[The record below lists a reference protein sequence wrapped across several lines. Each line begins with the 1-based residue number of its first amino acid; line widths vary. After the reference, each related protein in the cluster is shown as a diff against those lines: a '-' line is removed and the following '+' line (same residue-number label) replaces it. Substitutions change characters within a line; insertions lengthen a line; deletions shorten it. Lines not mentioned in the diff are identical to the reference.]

1 MEPKKN
7 LHSFQRETR
16 RSVKVVEVLAETA
29 IRVGGLGTI
38 GAVALMMAFLF
49 WVAWPL
55 FRAPSIGE
63 ISQVQGSGMGAE
75 VLQLSVDEGGHLA
88 WFLEPGAHLRC
99 VQISSGKS
107 YLEMDLFPGFE
118 ATAFSAP
125 LVGDEYLFGFSN
137 GFLASAHIQFRTEA
151 IVEAE
156 FPAGVAPLALGE
168 KRLIGSDFFER
179 NPEGSLRRTHFKA
192 EAGEL
197 IESGAKGAI
206 HSIDRVKA
214 PTGTFIG
221 MLDSNGETHVVRLR
235 ETENWM
241 TGEVEVEVKRTEL
254 TSLLTDFKGTPAKIL
269 LGDGGTQAFIFFASG
284 RLVYLDLQKF
294 STPQFV
300 ESIDLMAPGRNFAS
314 AEFLPGRTT
323 LLVADDQGVL
333 NTWFPVRPEEGGAA
347 HLTLIHGFDDAPG
360 VVQALAFSSR
370 SRLFLAGRTGG
381 HITASQGTLGT
392 HVLDLKVPKDET
404 LLKLGFYPRQD
415 GVLALT
421 DKGLHNWR
429 IDFGYPEVNFK
440 SLFRPI
446 WYEGY
451 TAPEHVWQSSA
462 SSDDFEPKI
471 GVWPLVFGTLKATFF
486 AMLFGAP
493 IAVLGALFTSEYMT
507 GRSRAITKTLVELLA
522 GLPSVVLGFL
532 AALVVAPFVQEYLS
546 VTLAAF
552 FLVPGILL
560 LGAYLW
566 QLQPTN
572 KRRKRAGAPRLLVI
586 LLCPVITILL
596 ALSAGPAIENIFF
609 AGDSEAWLD
618 HRVGEAFSGWFFLMI
633 PLMGMLTALGFTI
646 KSGGGSNAKTSML
659 RFLMGSAITIAAA
672 VLVAWILQVA
682 GFDARGGII
691 DTYVQ
696 RNALI
701 VGIAVGLVVLP
712 IVYTLTE
719 DALGEVPGALREA
732 SLGAGATQWQTAVRV
747 VLPFATSGI
756 FSALMVGLG
765 RAVGETMIV
774 LMAAGNTPLTEWNVF
789 NGFRTLAANIAVEI
803 PEAVVDSSHYRV
815 LFLTALILF
824 SMTFVI
830 NTLAEL
836 VRRHF
841 RAKVKAL

>member
-1 MEPKKN
+1 MDPKKSQ
-7 LHSFQRETR
+7 HRFQRETR
-16 RSVKVVEVLAETA
+16 KSVKVAEVAAETA

-38 GAVALMMAFLF
+38 GAVALMMGFLF
-49 WVAWPL
+49 WVAFPL
-55 FRAPSIGE
+55 FRSPE
-63 ISQVQGSGMGAE
+63 IESASAVQGIGGGAE
-75 VLQLSVDEGGHLA
+75 VQHMSIDEGGHLA

-99 VQISSGKS
+99 VELGSGRS
-107 YLEMDLFPGFE
+107 YHEVELFPGLE
-118 ATAFSAP
+118 ATAFVAP
-125 LVGDEYLFGFSN
+125 LVGEEFLFGFADGS
-137 GFLASAHIQFRTEA
+137 LASAKLHFKTEA
-151 IVEAE
+151 IVESE
-156 FPAGVAPLALGE
+156 FPEGQTALLAGE
-168 KRLIGSDFFER
+168 SRRIDTDFFER
-179 NPEGSLRRTHFKA
+179 TEDGSLRRTHLIV
-192 EAGEL
+192 EPGEP
-197 IESGAKGAI
+197 IQSGATSAI
-206 HSIDRVKA
+206 RSIDRVEA
-214 PTGTFIG
+214 PTGVFVG
-221 MLDSNGETHVVRLR
+221 LLDQQGQARVVRLR

-241 TGEVEVEVKRTEL
+241 TGEVEVEVKETEL
-254 TSLLTDFKGTPAKIL
+254 TALLPTDAGAPTKVL
-269 LGDGGTQAFIFFASG
+269 LGDGGSQAFVLYASG
-284 RLVYLDLQKF
+284 KLVYLDLQRF
-294 STPQFV
+294 SEPHLV
-300 ESIDLMAPGRNFAS
+300 ESVELMGAGRTLAS
-314 AEFLPGRTT
+314 ADFLPGRTT
-323 LLVADDQGVL
+323 LLVSDDRGEL
-333 NTWFPVRPEEGGAA
+333 NTWFPVRPEAGGAA
-347 HLTLIHGFDDAPG
+347 HVTRIHGFDQAPG
-360 VVQALAFSSR
+360 EVEALAFSTR
-370 SRLFLAGRTGG
+370 SRLFATGRAGGS
-381 HITASQGTLGT
+381 IVASQGTLGT
-392 HVLDLKVPKDET
+392 DVLDLELPKDET
-404 LLKLGFYPRQD
+404 IRQLAFYPRQD
-415 GVLALT
+415 GLVALT

-429 IDFGYPEVNFK
+429 IEFGYPEANLK
-440 SLFRPI
+440 SLFTPI

-451 TAPEHVWQSSA
+451 SAPEHVWQSSA

-493 IAVLGALFTSEYMT
+493 IAVLGALFTSEYMA

-552 FLVPGILL
+552 FLVPLVLL

-566 QLQPTN
+566 QLQSVHN
-572 KRRKRAGAPRLLVI
+572 RRKRSGAPRLLMI
-586 LLCPVITILL
+586 LLCPLITVGL
-596 ALSAGPAIENIFF
+596 ALTVGPAIENVFF

-618 HRVGEAFSGWFFLMI
+618 HRVGAAFSGWFFLMI
-633 PLMGMLTALGFTI
+633 PLMGMLTALGFTL
-646 KSGGGSNAKTSML
+646 KSGGGSDSLGRLL
-659 RFLMGSAITIAAA
+659 RFAGGVGITLTLSA
-672 VLVAWILQVA
+672 LVAWVLQTM

-719 DALGEVPGALREA
+719 DSLGEVPGALREA

-830 NTLAEL
+830 NTFAEL

-841 RAKVKAL
+841 RAKVTAL